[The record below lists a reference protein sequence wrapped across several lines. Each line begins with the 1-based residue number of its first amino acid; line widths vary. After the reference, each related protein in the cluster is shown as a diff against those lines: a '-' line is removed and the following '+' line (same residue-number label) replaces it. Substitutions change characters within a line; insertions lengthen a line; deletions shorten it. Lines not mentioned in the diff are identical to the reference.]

1 MFSEIHKLYGEYSML
16 RQAPALLE
24 NFFSCKIIPIYLVYS
39 LKQCQQQ
46 CGIQG
51 KIIGPKRK

>member
-1 MFSEIHKLYGEYSML
+1 ML